1 MGFGKVSYF
10 SVILSLLLSL
20 LQLPLYLIVSL
31 GCYGLL
37 MVGVG
42 LMNFPTCPQEALFL
56 QQVQLHF
63 SFKKYCIPML
73 LELFKNVDGLV
84 QDPPEVEGG

>member
-1 MGFGKVSYF
+1 M
-10 SVILSLLLSL
+10 ILRLLLSF

-42 LMNFPTCPQEALFL
+42 LMNFPTCPQEALVL
-56 QQVQLHF
+56 QQVQLLI
-63 SFKKYCIPML
+63 SFKKYFLPML
-73 LELFKNVDGLV
+73 FRLFKNVNGLV
-84 QDPPEVEGG
+84 LDPPEVEERGNIF